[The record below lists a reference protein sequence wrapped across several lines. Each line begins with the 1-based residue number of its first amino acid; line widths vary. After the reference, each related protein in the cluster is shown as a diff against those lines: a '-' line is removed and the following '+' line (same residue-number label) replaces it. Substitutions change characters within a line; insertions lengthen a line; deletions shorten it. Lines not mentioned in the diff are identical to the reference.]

1 MLDTLWVL
9 CYSSHLSGLQQENS
23 LRFKVHDHMDDTAT
37 KEREEFLSIAEA
49 YIDKSLYKEASHVA
63 ESWLKRYPIDA
74 DANIIR
80 CHALLKMGDLEKVS
94 ELLDDLEAN
103 VLELSRVYHRVG
115 DLCLNAG
122 LTKEAIKF
130 YRKFIF
136 LNPATASAKE
146 VYEKINALVA
156 YIDGSAAQG
165 DADAYSNTDHVAP
178 DFCTTT
184 LAELYIRQG
193 HLDMALNVLGEI
205 LKREP
210 ENRMVAD
217 RLNDVMAMQRDG
229 IREKTSLHMEQNEI
243 VIRELTRWLE
253 NIDRLRSHAL

>member
-1 MLDTLWVL
+1 
-9 CYSSHLSGLQQENS
+9 
-23 LRFKVHDHMDDTAT
+23 MDDTAT
-37 KEREEFLSIAEA
+37 KERAEFLSIAEA
-49 YIDKSLYKEASHVA
+49 YIEKSLYKEAAHIT

-80 CHALLKMGDLEKVS
+80 CHALLKMGNIEKVS
-94 ELLDDLEAN
+94 EVLDDLEAT
-103 VLELSRVYHRVG
+103 VIELSRIYNHVG

-136 LNPATASAKE
+136 LNPTVASAKGIYDK
-146 VYEKINALVA
+146 VNNLAA
-156 YIDGSAAQG
+156 HIDDSSAG
-165 DADAYSNTDHVAP
+165 MDADSYNHTDGVAS

-193 HLDMALNVLGEI
+193 HLDMATNVLGEI
-205 LKREP
+205 LQREP
-210 ENRMVAD
+210 ENRLVAD
-217 RLNDVMAMQRDG
+217 RLNDVMAMQQHG
-229 IREKTSLHMEQNEI
+229 IIEKTSLHTEQDEA

-253 NIDRLRSHAL
+253 NVGRLRSHAS

>member
-1 MLDTLWVL
+1 
-9 CYSSHLSGLQQENS
+9 
-23 LRFKVHDHMDDTAT
+23 MDDTAT

-49 YIDKSLYKEASHVA
+49 YIDKNLYKEAAHIA

-80 CHALLKMGDLEKVS
+80 CHALLKMGHLEELS
-94 ELLDDLEAN
+94 EVLDDLEAK
-103 VLELSRVYHRVG
+103 VLELSRIYHHVG

-122 LTKEAIKF
+122 LTKEAINF

-136 LNPATASAKE
+136 LNPTVASARGIYDK
-146 VYEKINALVA
+146 VNDL
-156 YIDGSAAQG
+156 AAQIDDSFTGG
-165 DADAYSNTDHVAP
+165 DVDTPSHSDGVVT

-193 HLDMALNVLGEI
+193 HLDMAINVLGEI

-210 ENRMVAD
+210 ENKLVAD
-217 RLNDVMAMQRDG
+217 RLNDVMAMQHDG
-229 IREKTSLHMEQNEI
+229 IGEKTSLHIEHIEQDES
-243 VIRELTRWLE
+243 VIKELTRWLE
-253 NIDRLRSHAL
+253 NVGRLRNHAS

>member
-1 MLDTLWVL
+1 VL
-9 CYSSHLSGLQQENS
+9 CYSSHLSGLLQENS
-23 LRFKVHDHMDDTAT
+23 LRFKIHDHMDDTAT

-49 YIDKSLYKEASHVA
+49 YIDKNLYKEAAHLA

-80 CHALLKMGDLEKVS
+80 CHALLKMGNLEKVS
-94 ELLDDLEAN
+94 EVLDDLEIK
-103 VLELSRVYHRVG
+103 VLELSRIYHHVG

-136 LNPATASAKE
+136 LNPTVASAKGIYDK
-146 VYEKINALVA
+146 VNNLAA
-156 YIDGSAAQG
+156 QIDDSAAGG
-165 DADAYSNTDHVAP
+165 DADRHGQSDDVAS

-193 HLDMALNVLGEI
+193 HLDMAINVLGEI

-210 ENRMVAD
+210 ENRLVAD
-217 RLNDVMAMQRDG
+217 RLNDVMAMQHDS
-229 IREKTSLHMEQNEI
+229 IREKISLHIEQDDA
-243 VIRELTRWLE
+243 VIKELTRWLE
-253 NIDRLRSHAL
+253 NVGRLRSHAS

>member
-1 MLDTLWVL
+1 
-9 CYSSHLSGLQQENS
+9 
-23 LRFKVHDHMDDTAT
+23 MDDTAT

-49 YIDKSLYKEASHVA
+49 YIEKSLYKEASHIT

-80 CHALLKMGDLEKVS
+80 CHALLKMGNIEKVS
-94 ELLDDLEAN
+94 EVLDDLEAK
-103 VLELSRVYHRVG
+103 VLELSRIYNHVG

-122 LTKEAIKF
+122 LTKEATKF

-136 LNPATASAKE
+136 LNPTVASAKGIYDK
-146 VYEKINALVA
+146 VNNL
-156 YIDGSAAQG
+156 AAQMDESDVEG
-165 DADAYSNTDHVAP
+165 DAVTHSRSDDVVT

-193 HLDMALNVLGEI
+193 HFDMAINVLREI

-210 ENRMVAD
+210 ENRLVAD
-217 RLNDVMAMQRDG
+217 RLSDVTAMQRDRIG
-229 IREKTSLHMEQNEI
+229 EKTSLHIEQDEA
-243 VIRELTRWLE
+243 VIKELSRWLE
-253 NIDRLRSHAL
+253 NVGRLRSHAS

>member
-1 MLDTLWVL
+1 
-9 CYSSHLSGLQQENS
+9 
-23 LRFKVHDHMDDTAT
+23 MDEIAIR
-37 KEREEFLSIAEA
+37 EREEFLSIAKA
-49 YIDKSLYKEASHVA
+49 YLDKNLYKEASHVA

-80 CHALLKMGDLEKVS
+80 CHALLKMGHLEELSQLLHDLETK
-94 ELLDDLEAN
+94 
-103 VLELSRVYHRVG
+103 VLELSKIYHHVG

-136 LNPATASAKE
+136 LNPTLARTKG
-146 VYEKINALVA
+146 VYEKVKDPAARV
-156 YIDGSAAQG
+156 DGSTAVG
-165 DADAYSNTDHVAP
+165 DVDTHSHAEHVAP

-184 LAELYIRQG
+184 LAELYIRQN
-193 HLDMALNVLGEI
+193 HLDMALNVLREI

-210 ENRMVAD
+210 KNKMVAE
-217 RLNDVMAMQRDG
+217 RLNDVIAMQHEG
-229 IREKTSLHMEQNEI
+229 IREKTPFNNNV

-253 NIDRLRSHAL
+253 NIDRLRGHA